1 MNWTVKIKKEF
12 MEVDEACK
20 AIFGPTSFSGI
31 ILITERTFDSYEK
44 PECLLKFD
52 SVL

>member
-31 ILITERTFDSYEK
+31 ILIIERTFNSFHK
-44 PECLLKFD
+44 SQQVFIKL
-52 SVL
+52 